1 MWTRADLKQK
11 GKNAF
16 KRNYWK
22 CVLVA
27 LILSIFVNSGG
38 GGTLNYSD
46 QSNNTINYNINQ
58 LDGDEWEEDVDDNEN
73 SFSELS
79 YRTESDTSQTS
90 LRTPLISL
98 PDWMQNIS
106 YTPAKWMTV
115 LKFGIL
121 NTLGLSIGIAAIL
134 LSIFVFSM
142 FEIGG
147 CSFFIKNALEQIVG
161 ETSVGELLFAFR
173 NGTYGK
179 MVLTQFLKSLY
190 TLLWTLLLII
200 PGIVKHYE
208 YRMIPYLLADFPE
221 MSKDDAFR
229 ISKEMMN
236 GNKMNAFILDLSFI
250 GWHILSAVTLGIV
263 GIFYVNPYV
272 NATNAELYLTLKKQH
287 FGTNSTS
294 YYNF

>member
-1 MWTRADLKQK
+1 
-11 GKNAF
+11 
-16 KRNYWK
+16 
-22 CVLVA
+22 
-27 LILSIFVNSGG
+27 
-38 GGTLNYSD
+38 
-46 QSNNTINYNINQ
+46 
-58 LDGDEWEEDVDDNEN
+58 
-73 SFSELS
+73 
-79 YRTESDTSQTS
+79 
-90 LRTPLISL
+90 
-98 PDWMQNIS
+98 
-106 YTPAKWMTV
+106 
-115 LKFGIL
+115 
-121 NTLGLSIGIAAIL
+121 
-134 LSIFVFSM
+134 
-142 FEIGG
+142 
-147 CSFFIKNALEQIVG
+147 
-161 ETSVGELLFAFR
+161 
-173 NGTYGK
+173 